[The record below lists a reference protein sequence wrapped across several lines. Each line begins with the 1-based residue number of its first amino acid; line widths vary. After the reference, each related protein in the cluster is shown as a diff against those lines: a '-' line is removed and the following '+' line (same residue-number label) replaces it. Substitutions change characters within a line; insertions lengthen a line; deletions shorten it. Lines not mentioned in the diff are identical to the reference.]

1 MAWSFRLGAFL
12 VALAPLACG
21 ASSTAAAPPAATLP
35 DDAGQGDAADAAPGP
50 AAGDAG
56 VADVPAPITLRVL
69 FIGNSYTYVN
79 DLPGQ
84 VRALVQ
90 SAPWP
95 AQITV
100 DSVTEAGA
108 TLKVLY
114 DEGNA
119 LAKVRAGGWTHVVVQ
134 GQSFEAVGPVFDTA
148 PFLDYAKRFGD
159 EAIAVG
165 AKPVYYETWARRAG
179 DPTFAQY
186 SLTPASMQA
195 AIRKSYASAAASV
208 QGAVVA
214 PVGDAW
220 ELALAEANPPNLF
233 QDDGSHPS
241 TRGTYLTGCV
251 FTRALTHH
259 TTTGLGGAPADI
271 APAEAAQIQAIA
283 DRTGG
288 L

>member
-1 MAWSFRLGAFL
+1 MGWSFRLGVLLAI
-12 VALAPLACG
+12 APLACSGATPSALGSPGATLVDDTGQGEGG
-21 ASSTAAAPPAATLP
+21 ASPGPS
-35 DDAGQGDAADAAPGP
+35 GGGDASLADA
-50 AAGDAG
+50 
-56 VADVPAPITLRVL
+56 PAPITLRVL

-79 DLPGQ
+79 DVPGQ

-119 LAKVRAGGWTHVVVQ
+119 LAKVRAGGWTHVVLQ
-134 GQSFEAVGPVFDTA
+134 GQSLEAVGPVFDTA

-159 EAIAVG
+159 EAVAVG

-179 DPTFAQY
+179 DPTYAQY

-195 AIRKSYASAAASV
+195 AIRESYASAAASV

-220 ELALAEANPPNLF
+220 ELALAEPSPPNLF

-241 TRGTYLTGCV
+241 TRGTYLAGCV
-251 FTRALTHH
+251 FVRVLTRHAA
-259 TTTGLGGAPADI
+259 TGLGGAPADI
-271 APAEAAQIQAIA
+271 APAEAARLQAIA
-283 DRTGG
+283 DRAGG
-288 L
+288 S